1 MKYGKIEN
9 DILVIISFV
18 PQDNFI
24 EIPDEVFAG
33 YICQSDGSFTAP
45 EITSEEKLA
54 QCKAD
59 LAEKRWN
66 KTEQGVTID
75 GVAFQSDQSS
85 KDEMCGYISNGVTEI
100 HWKHSDGN
108 IITYPIAYFTDV
120 YHLVQQYR
128 NDCFGVEKSKVD
140 AMDTATDPTTVDIE
154 TGWPDTTFTTS

>member
-9 DILVIISFV
+9 DIVVIISFV

-85 KDEMCGYISNGVTEI
+85 KDEMCGYIIVTGI
-100 HWKHSDGN
+100 
-108 IITYPIAYFTDV
+108 
-120 YHLVQQYR
+120 
-128 NDCFGVEKSKVD
+128 
-140 AMDTATDPTTVDIE
+140 
-154 TGWPDTTFTTS
+154 